1 MSVLVVG
8 ADTPRGQ
15 AIVDALAGQE
25 SQLRVFVSAEDV
37 AAELRARP
45 GVHVAE
51 GDVSD
56 ASHVEGAA
64 TRCFT
69 VVFVTT
75 AAVDARERA
84 FARTDTAVLKGWC
97 DAARE
102 CGVTRAIW
110 VLDPAHADW
119 EPPVAAPEQV
129 VLPLDHP
136 DLAAEVA
143 RLDDAAEL

>member
-8 ADTPRGQ
+8 ADTPRGEE
-15 AIVDALAGQE
+15 IVEALSAKE
-25 SQLRVFVSAEDV
+25 PQLRVFVSAEDV
-37 AAELRARP
+37 AAELRERP
-45 GVHVAE
+45 GIHVAE

-56 ASHVEGAA
+56 SSHVEGAA

-69 VVFVTT
+69 AVLVTT
-75 AAVDARERA
+75 AACDDRERA
-84 FARTDTAVLKGWC
+84 FARTDVAVLKGWC
-97 DAARE
+97 DAIAA

-119 EPPVAAPEQV
+119 QPPEAAPEQV